1 MFKTNVCI
9 LGAGPGGAATAL
21 KLSYLGIPNILID
34 KSIFPRD
41 KVCGDALSG
50 KVSVLF
56 DRLDPNIM
64 NRFREIAVPYD
75 VWGIRFVP
83 PNTPPIDLYFPL
95 KSDQIGIAPGYVSKR
110 MDFDNFLINEVKKRD
125 NITFYEGINIEE
137 INKTLEGFELSDKS
151 GHFKVSTR
159 MLLIANGANS
169 AFTKKYAGIVKE
181 PKHYAGAVRAYYENV
196 TIESNKNLIEL
207 HFIDEIVPG
216 YFWIFPLPNNQSNV
230 GLGLR
235 TDVISK
241 RKLNMK
247 KCMEDI
253 ISNHPVL
260 SKRFENA
267 SRLSEIVG
275 YGLPLGSKKRTISG
289 DHFMLIGDAAYL
301 VDPMTGEGIG
311 NAIYSGFMAAEQT
324 QKCLES
330 NNFTAKYISDYDE
343 RVERVLGKEMI
354 LSYRLQKMLRYPIIV
369 KLLAKIINGNKN
381 LINLMSDMYTDLEKR
396 KQLVN
401 PVFWIKM
408 LFGK

>member
-1 MFKTNVCI
+1 MYKTDVCI

-21 KLSYLGIPNILID
+21 KLSYLGIPSILID

-56 DRLDPNIM
+56 DRLDPEIM
-64 NRFREIAVPYD
+64 NRFREIAVQYD

-83 PNTPPIDLYFPL
+83 PNTPPIDLFFPL
-95 KSDQIGIAPGYVSKR
+95 KSDKIGIAPGYVSKR
-110 MDFDNFLINEVKKRD
+110 MDFDNFLINEVKKRE
-125 NITFYEGINIEE
+125 NITFYDGINIEE
-137 INKTLEGFELSDKS
+137 IKKTPEGFELSDKS
-151 GHFKVSTR
+151 GLFKVSTR
-159 MLLIANGANS
+159 MLLAANGAHS
-169 AFTKKYAGIVKE
+169 SFTRKYVGINIE

-196 TIESNKNLIEL
+196 TMESDKNLIEL

-216 YFWIFPLPNNQSNV
+216 YFWIFPLPNNQSNI

-247 KCMEDI
+247 KCMEEI

-275 YGLPLGSKKRTISG
+275 YGLPLGSKKRSISG

-324 QKCLES
+324 QKCLEF

-354 LSYRLQKMLRYPIIV
+354 LSYRLQKMLSYPIIV
-369 KLLAKIINGNKN
+369 KIIAKIINGNKN
-381 LINLMSDMYTDLEKR
+381 LIRMMSDMYTDLEKR

-408 LFGK
+408 LFSK